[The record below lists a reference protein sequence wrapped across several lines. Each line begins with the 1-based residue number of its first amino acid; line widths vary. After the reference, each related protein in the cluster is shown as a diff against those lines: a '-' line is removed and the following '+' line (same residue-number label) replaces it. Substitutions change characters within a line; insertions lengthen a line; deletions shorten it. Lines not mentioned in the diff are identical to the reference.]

1 MRTGAE
7 AFGLG
12 VAQVSFVECI
22 EKVCNKE
29 KSATRILMVFAS
41 ETVSMER
48 VDRYMRSI
56 GRLTHKGQDGQ
67 DPDIKLE
74 AQSTLG
80 GMVDDARS
88 LFHEAIFLAFH
99 SVEMVGAHVLGHG
112 VVDVVRPH
120 DGDGFVLL
128 YLFFT
133 SFPQWMA

>member
-1 MRTGAE
+1 VRTGAE

-22 EKVCNKE
+22 EKVCGKE
-29 KSATRILMVFAS
+29 KSATRILMMMTS

-48 VDRYMRSI
+48 VDRYMRRI
-56 GRLTHKGQDGQ
+56 GRLTHEGQDGQ
-67 DPDIKLE
+67 DSDIKLE

-88 LFHEAIFLAFH
+88 LFHEAILLALH
-99 SVEMVGAHVLGHG
+99 PVEMVGAHVLGHG

-120 DGDGFVLL
+120 DGDGFS
-128 YLFFT
+128 FFYST
-133 SFPQWMA
+133 CFPQRMA